1 MFIHMY
7 TGTIDFDDTFYK
19 KKVSDIKQER
29 KINTSKYLLNLF
41 LLVVVTRQEKQ
52 L

>member
-1 MFIHMY
+1 MY
-7 TGTIDFDDTFYK
+7 AGTIDFDDTFYK
-19 KKVSDIKQER
+19 KKVSDLKKK

-41 LLVVVTRQEKQ
+41 LLIVLTRQEKQ

>member
-1 MFIHMY
+1 MY
-7 TGTIDFDDTFYK
+7 TGTIDFDDTFTK
-19 KKVSDIKQER
+19 KKLSDIKKER